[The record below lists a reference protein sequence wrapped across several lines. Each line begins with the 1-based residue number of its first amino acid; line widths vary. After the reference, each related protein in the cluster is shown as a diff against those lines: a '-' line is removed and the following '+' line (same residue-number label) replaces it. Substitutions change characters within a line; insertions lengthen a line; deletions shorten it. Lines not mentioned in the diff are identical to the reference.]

1 MNENSG
7 ALNRAARRAILNSRR
22 NAVPTRQVRLEQRR
36 EQERQ
41 RQRARRAALTE
52 Q

>member
-7 ALNRAARRAILNSRR
+7 ALNRAARRR

-36 EQERQ
+36 EQEHQ
-41 RQRARRAALTE
+41 RHKERRAALTD
-52 Q
+52 QRRQ